1 MTYLAGH
8 ICRWHS
14 CHSNMKITVIWLQQV
29 TSALDA
35 HAPVTV
41 AWKPLSCYISKPY
54 ILLIFHWPSWCSF
67 HNNMKIVVISQQQ
80 NKSVAYFHV
89 SVALKWRWVL
99 LTFTPALVDTS
110 TDSSISGDHSLDHSN
125 RTRESTVS
133 GPVYAPRIQYVLS
146 AWTAAGSC
154 CWLKCP
160 RCSPHHPHFS
170 GTGLLAMGFAVG
182 NFYQRWCIQYLS
194 N

>member
-1 MTYLAGH
+1 
-8 ICRWHS
+8 
-14 CHSNMKITVIWLQQV
+14 MKITVIWLQQV

-35 HAPVTV
+35 HAPVAV

-89 SVALKWRWVL
+89 SVALKWRSAL

-125 RTRESTVS
+125 RTRASSVS